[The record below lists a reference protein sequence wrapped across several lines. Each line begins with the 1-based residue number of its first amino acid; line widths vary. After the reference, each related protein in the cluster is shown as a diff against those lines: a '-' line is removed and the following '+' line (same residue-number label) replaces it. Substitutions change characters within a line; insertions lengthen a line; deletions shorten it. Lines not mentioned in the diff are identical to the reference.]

1 MQLHIVLNTEVL
13 NKMSVKR
20 ENKRY
25 GLMPPAPGR
34 ILISEP
40 FLQDF
45 YFRRSIVLLA
55 EHNEEGSFGIIVN
68 KRVDVRFNDVIKGF
82 PKFNAPLYLGGPVQ
96 TSNLYFIHTLG
107 DAIENSL
114 KLTKGIYWGGDIEQ
128 VKEMMTL
135 GQLNPENI
143 RFFIGYAGWVS
154 KQLDRE
160 LDENSWVV
168 ATATTEQLITQN
180 PENLW
185 RNIVK
190 TLGKDFAIWANYP
203 PDPLLN

>member
-1 MQLHIVLNTEVL
+1 MPEKQV
-13 NKMSVKR
+13 NKG
-20 ENKRY
+20 Y

-45 YFRRSIVLLA
+45 YFRRSVVLLA
-55 EHNEEGSFGIIVN
+55 EHNEEGSFGIIIN
-68 KRVDVRFNDVIKGF
+68 KQVDVRFNDIIKGF
-82 PKFNAPLYLGGPVQ
+82 PRFNVPLYLGGPVQ

-107 DAIENSL
+107 NAIEGSQQL
-114 KLTKGIYWGGDIEQ
+114 IDGLFWGGDLEQ
-128 VKEMMTL
+128 IKEMMTL
-135 GQLNPENI
+135 DQLTPQSI
-143 RFFIGYAGWVS
+143 RFFIGYSGWVS

-160 LDENSWVV
+160 LEENSWVV
-168 ATATTEQLITQN
+168 SSATTEQLITIN
-180 PENLW
+180 PDNLW
-185 RNIVK
+185 RDIVR